1 MIADWLSGSDIRSTW
16 STSEIYLISRP
27 MTNRRQRMKS
37 FEQRWREMPIHPGSP
52 AFQRV
57 DESHPVDFY
66 IGKEA
71 SGEWVLLLITDE
83 RPRPSREYRTIH
95 VITRERQDG
104 RWALVFRL
112 MSSELERVFSL

>member
-1 MIADWLSGSDIRSTW
+1 MTARLPSECDTRSTW
-16 STSEIYLISRP
+16 LIFAICLISRL

-37 FEQRWREMPIHPGSP
+37 FEQRWREMPAHPGSP

-57 DESHPVDFY
+57 DEQHPVDFY
-66 IGKEA
+66 LGKEA
-71 SGEWVLLLITDE
+71 SREWVLLLITDE
-83 RPRPSREYRTIH
+83 RPRPSREYRAIH

-112 MSSELERVFSL
+112 MSPELERVFSL